1 MANSTADTP
10 NVSETALAG
19 MRKGDLQDYARGI
32 GLKKIDDLKKP
43 ELLAVVKD
51 KVYADAHGGKHRD
64 GSSAGKT
71 GANGK
76 AGKKAESSKSSNQA
90 GDKANSSKSR
100 TKAAGKNTD
109 NPNKGSGNSTADTP
123 NVSETA
129 LAGMRKGDLQD
140 YARGIG
146 LKKIDDLKKPELLA
160 VVKDKVYA
168 DAHGGKHRD
177 GSSAGK
183 TGADSKRSKKENG
196 NKAGSRRADS
206 NKAGS
211 KTSGRGNSTPDTPNV
226 SETALARMR
235 KGDLQDYARGIG
247 LKKVDDLKKPELLAM
262 VKDKVYADAHG
273 GRHRSR

>member
-19 MRKGDLQDYARGI
+19 MRKGDLQDYARSI
-32 GLKKIDDLKKP
+32 GVKKIDDLKKP

-76 AGKKAESSKSSNQA
+76 AG
-90 GDKANSSKSR
+90 DKANSSKSR
-100 TKAAGKNTD
+100 KKAAGKNSD
-109 NPNKGSGNSTADTP
+109 SPNEGSGNSTADTP

-129 LAGMRKGDLQD
+129 LAAMRKGDLQD

-168 DAHGGKHRD
+168 DAHDGKHRD

-196 NKAGSRRADS
+196 KKAGSRRAKTD
-206 NKAGS
+206 KAGS
-211 KTSGRGNSTPDTPNV
+211 ETSGRRNSTPDTPNV
-226 SETALARMR
+226 SETALAGMR
-235 KGDLQDYARGIG
+235 KGALQDYARGIG
-247 LKKVDDLKKPELLAM
+247 LKKVDDLNKPKLLAM

-273 GRHRSR
+273 GRHRPR